1 MSKLKELIAELCP
14 NGVEYK
20 ALEKCCV
27 ILDKKRKPITK
38 SARTN
43 GEYPYYG
50 ANGIQDYVD
59 NYIFDGT
66 YVLVGEDGSVITKRG
81 TPVITWA
88 TGKIWVNNH
97 AHIIEEISGVSLRY
111 LYHFLQTVDVTPLI
125 HGNIPKLTG
134 KDFKNIS
141 IPVPPPPVQEEI
153 VRILDSFTSLTA
165 ELQARQKQ
173 YEYYRDQLL
182 TFDVHGGGTSEVQW
196 KTIGEI
202 CRIYAGGD
210 APKSRMSKE
219 KSEQYTVPIISNGV
233 GKNAIYG
240 YTDEAKVTETA
251 VTVAARG
258 TIGYAEYRDYPYY
271 PIIRLITL
279 IPIATDE
286 LNPKY
291 LYYCLQGR
299 QYSVPIT
306 GIPQLTA
313 PMIRQVEIPIPKLE
327 IQKKIVHV
335 LDNFDAICSDLNIGL
350 PAEIEAR
357 QKQYEYYRDALLSFN
372 CSHSVNVERE
382 RELNKLLQYVFG
394 YVMMPL
400 SEVATCFRGEYIT
413 KKSTK
418 PGNVPVILGG
428 QEPAYFIHESNHVGE
443 IVVVARSGASAG
455 FVSYWNEAV
464 FITDGFGYE
473 ADEEL
478 MLPKY
483 LFYTLKNKEKQ
494 LNAMKRGAGVPH
506 VSGENLASILLSVP
520 TLEQQKKII
529 SILDRFETLCND
541 MTAGLPAEIE
551 ARQKQYEY
559 YRDRLLSFPKLT

>member
-382 RELNKLLQYVFG
+382 LNKALQYVLG

>member
-1 MSKLKELIAELCP
+1 MS
-14 NGVEYK
+14 
-20 ALEKCCV
+20 
-27 ILDKKRKPITK
+27 T
-38 SARTN
+38 
-43 GEYPYYG
+43 
-50 ANGIQDYVD
+50 
-59 NYIFDGT
+59 
-66 YVLVGEDGSVITKRG
+66 
-81 TPVITWA
+81 
-88 TGKIWVNNH
+88 
-97 AHIIEEISGVSLRY
+97 
-111 LYHFLQTVDVTPLI
+111 
-125 HGNIPKLTG
+125 
-134 KDFKNIS
+134 
-141 IPVPPPPVQEEI
+141 
-153 VRILDSFTSLTA
+153 
-165 ELQARQKQ
+165 
-173 YEYYRDQLL
+173 
-182 TFDVHGGGTSEVQW
+182 GGGTSEVQW

-382 RELNKLLQYVFG
+382 RERERAK
-394 YVMMPL
+394 
-400 SEVATCFRGEYIT
+400 
-413 KKSTK
+413 
-418 PGNVPVILGG
+418 
-428 QEPAYFIHESNHVGE
+428 
-443 IVVVARSGASAG
+443 
-455 FVSYWNEAV
+455 
-464 FITDGFGYE
+464 
-473 ADEEL
+473 
-478 MLPKY
+478 
-483 LFYTLKNKEKQ
+483 
-494 LNAMKRGAGVPH
+494 
-506 VSGENLASILLSVP
+506 
-520 TLEQQKKII
+520 
-529 SILDRFETLCND
+529 
-541 MTAGLPAEIE
+541 
-551 ARQKQYEY
+551 
-559 YRDRLLSFPKLT
+559 